1 MSTRPSP
8 RLNGLGTEEPPR
20 RLIRVIYERVSSMRQ
35 PSLSP
40 SLVPTYHVNVYIVLD
55 DFGKVGKAYRET
67 DEAEATLEDVIE
79 NLISG
84 QYRHPLRVVGFN
96 TSEGWSRD
104 VSEDVAWEVLRR
116 LRAEGKMTPSETRDF
131 LEFHVGAHEVA
142 MWESYVI

>member
-1 MSTRPSP
+1 
-8 RLNGLGTEEPPR
+8 
-20 RLIRVIYERVSSMRQ
+20 MRH
-35 PSLSP
+35 PSLAP
-40 SLVPTYHVNVYIVLD
+40 SLVPSYDVNVYIVLD

-116 LRAEGKMTPSETRDF
+116 LRSEGKMTPPETRDF
-131 LEFHVGAHEVA
+131 LEFHVGANEVA
-142 MWESYVI
+142 MSESYVI